1 MNPTHVTDDLQW
13 LRRRV
18 RELTDREEI
27 TDLVYRLSV
36 ALDEGRFEELKSI
49 FTDDAVAQTPGGLA
63 QGRDALIA
71 QAARNHSSEER
82 IQHLIGNV
90 LIDMD
95 GDRADVRANLLAT
108 FASPGTADAQDT
120 ARLAPEP
127 RLTLGEVYRFQAVR
141 TPHGWRLSRVETT
154 PLWTTG
160 RSRSA

>member
-1 MNPTHVTDDLQW
+1 MNPTHVTDDLAW

-18 RELTDREEI
+18 QELTDREEI
-27 TDLVYRLSV
+27 TDLVYRLGA

-49 FTDDAVAQTPGGLA
+49 FTDDATAQTPGGLA
-63 QGRDALIA
+63 RGRDALIA
-71 QAARNHSSEER
+71 QASRNHSPEER

-90 LIDMD
+90 QVDVT

-108 FASPGTADAQDT
+108 FASPAAADAE

-154 PLWTTG
+154 PLWLTG
-160 RSRSA
+160 RSRAA